1 MVPVQTYTLHINGL
15 YVFYFISL
23 TFSRPTYRPICKT
36 TPLAF
41 YFYLFLFLLWN
52 HIFFK
57 PQVPS
62 YWHYFQD
69 CAGRFLQLMVARGY
83 FTWGQT
89 VTLLCTLYLQY
100 TTALCLCLKYRGMAS
115 PFDIVK
121 PANPLLFKR
130 HS

>member
-52 HIFFK
+52 HIFLNHKSRLIGIAFK
-57 PQVPS
+57 I
-62 YWHYFQD
+62 
-69 CAGRFLQLMVARGY
+69 
-83 FTWGQT
+83 
-89 VTLLCTLYLQY
+89 
-100 TTALCLCLKYRGMAS
+100 ALVVFCSSWWPG
-115 PFDIVK
+115 DISLGVK
-121 PANPLLFKR
+121 L
-130 HS
+130 